1 MNFYLTNSKFESL
14 KTKNNKII
22 SSLTKI
28 VIIIYFFEKKKEQN
42 VIIPKIAFNVVTKF

>member
-28 VIIIYFFEKKKEQN
+28 VIIIYFIKKEQN

>member
-28 VIIIYFFEKKKEQN
+28 VIIIYFIEKKRAKRN
-42 VIIPKIAFNVVTKF
+42 NTKNCI

>member
-28 VIIIYFFEKKKEQN
+28 VIIIYFIKKRAKRN
-42 VIIPKIAFNVVTKF
+42 NTKNCI

>member
-28 VIIIYFFEKKKEQN
+28 VIIIYFFEKKEQN